1 MSEIR
6 YVHVSGRDVLV
17 HTYDGAYR
25 FRGSLAECITRLP
38 RELTRVHRSYV
49 VNLEHVVE
57 VSTLFVGAYL
67 LRLDDKAR
75 SEIPVSRNFV
85 PAVRASLRL

>member
-1 MSEIR
+1 
-6 YVHVSGRDVLV
+6 
-17 HTYDGAYR
+17 
-25 FRGSLAECITRLP
+25 
-38 RELTRVHRSYV
+38 V